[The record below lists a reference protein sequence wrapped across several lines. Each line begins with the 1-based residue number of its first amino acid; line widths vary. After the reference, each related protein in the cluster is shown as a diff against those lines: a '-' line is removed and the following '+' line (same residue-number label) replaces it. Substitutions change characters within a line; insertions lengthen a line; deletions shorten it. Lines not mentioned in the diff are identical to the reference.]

1 MEGRSISRNG
11 IDRFKNDDFMNEIKY
26 IGSDSNLVFAMILPI
41 EGKEMTTEEVRA
53 MVTQKDYIQPDQ
65 KQISFSFIKF
75 SNEDLMSFFGISLDE
90 PHTFF
95 ALRVFK
101 RDPIDPE
108 KYEEMIY
115 PDSDDTV
122 TVRIIFQRSID
133 LN

>member
-26 IGSDSNLVFAMILPI
+26 IGSDDNLVIAMILPI
-41 EGKEMTTEEVRA
+41 EGKEITMEEVRS
-53 MVTQKDYIQPDQ
+53 MVTKKDLIEEN
-65 KQISFSFIKF
+65 KEQISFSFIKF
-75 SNEDLMSFFGISLDE
+75 SDEDLMSFFGISLDE

-122 TVRIIFQRSID
+122 RVFIFQKSMN